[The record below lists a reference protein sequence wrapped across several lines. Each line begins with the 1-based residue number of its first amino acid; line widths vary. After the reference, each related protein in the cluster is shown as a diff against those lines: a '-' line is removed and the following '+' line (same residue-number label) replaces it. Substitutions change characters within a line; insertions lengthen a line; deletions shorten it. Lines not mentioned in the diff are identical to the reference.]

1 MNKAKLDIQQFA
13 PEPPSPNRYYLSL
26 TGLDYLINEKI
37 KPDMALREVA
47 SNKVTTINSSSTD
60 TQYPSA
66 KCVYDLVGNIES
78 LLETLD
84 VGSGV

>member
-13 PEPPSPNRYYLSL
+13 PEPPSIDRNYLSL
-26 TGLDYLINEKI
+26 TGLDYLINDKI
-37 KPDMALREVA
+37 KPDMALKEDA

-66 KCVYDLVGNIES
+66 KCVYDLVGNI
-78 LLETLD
+78 
-84 VGSGV
+84 GSVIDAINGEVV